1 MCFNICFI
9 CTARRENK
17 NEGIFP
23 KLACSPHSV
32 STHSEPHFL
41 KKSSNFNIIIVTEKL
56 FT

>member
-23 KLACSPHSV
+23 KLACFP
-32 STHSEPHFL
+32 HSEPHFF